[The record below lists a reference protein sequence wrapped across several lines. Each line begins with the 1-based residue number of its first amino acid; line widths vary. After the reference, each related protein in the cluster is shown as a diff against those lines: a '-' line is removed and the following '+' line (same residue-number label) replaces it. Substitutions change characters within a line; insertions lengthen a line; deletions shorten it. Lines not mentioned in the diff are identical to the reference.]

1 MIRIACFLGV
11 ITWAAG
17 AALPPAEQW
26 LPTHTVAFASVPD
39 ARAARASWASQ
50 SPGRLWAD
58 PAMAPFRAHLETE
71 ARRLFWEPI
80 ARLTGFQASALADLA
95 EGQATIAWVD
105 ESGPRSSALELRQVL
120 LLEATG
126 REAELEAWFER
137 RDPKV
142 PGSTASIQGINFLQL
157 SLTPEAL
164 DEALRSILPDIDEAP
179 ARGEPRSTTLPLWVG
194 RRDALLLASTSSN
207 ALAQVLLRLAEPP
220 RAEAPTPPTP
230 AGVILYGN
238 LVVPPFLRSLSLTPL
253 ALGGLASPDDGP
265 SLARIA
271 AALGLNQIRQASFS
285 VRSGPEGWY
294 TDFRLAVPPSARTGL
309 LALFSLAPQESGPP
323 PFIPADAERFAR
335 ARFSGPGAWSA
346 LEKIVRDIDP
356 AFLGVLQLFTG
367 YAGKTEDADF
377 DFQKG
382 VIDLLGDDW
391 MTARV
396 PTGVP
401 KTFGNLM
408 LVGSPKPQ
416 ELLQGF
422 RRVASPTYLAT
433 FFPPDS
439 PAPQRWEQRVHGQQ
453 VTTVSMPPMPWLD
466 GATGAVHFAQRH
478 GYVAM
483 ATDLG
488 ALAGFLGTN
497 PPPALAQQPNLR
509 ETARRAGGTGG
520 GYFSYADEKPTAARF
535 FAAFA
540 KSSQAL
546 SEHVPWIAFSPT
558 ATRLVAGMEAWIEP
572 GTVPPFSKVESH
584 FGTRITTARMTPA
597 GLEWTTFR
605 PLPRLVEP

>member
-11 ITWAAG
+11 VTVAAS
-17 AALPPAEQW
+17 AALPPADQW
-26 LPTHTVAFASVPD
+26 LPTNTVAFASVPD
-39 ARAARASWASQ
+39 ARAARAFWATH
-50 SPGRLWAD
+50 SPGRLWSD
-58 PAMAPFRAHLETE
+58 PAMAPFREHVETE
-71 ARRLFWEPI
+71 ARRLLWEPV
-80 ARLTGFQASALADLA
+80 ARLTGFQASTLADLA
-95 EGQATIAWVD
+95 EGQVTIAWVD
-105 ESGPRSSALELRQVL
+105 ESGPRSRALELRPVL
-120 LLEATG
+120 LLEAAG
-126 REAELEAWFER
+126 RETDLRAWIER

-142 PGSTASIQGINFLQL
+142 AGSTVAIQGVDFLH
-157 SLTPEAL
+157 LTLATAAV
-164 DEALRSILPDIDEAP
+164 DEALGSLLPDLDEAP
-179 ARGEPRSTTLPLWVG
+179 ARREPASATLPLWVG
-194 RRDALLLASTSSN
+194 RREALLLASTSSN

-220 RAEAPTPPTP
+220 RPEAPAPPNP
-230 AGVILYGN
+230 AGVVLHGN
-238 LVVPPFLRSLSLTPL
+238 LVVPPFLKSLSLTPL

-285 VRSGPEGWY
+285 IRSGPEGWH

-309 LALFSLAPQESGPP
+309 FSLVALAPLESGPP
-323 PFIPADAERFAR
+323 PFIPANAETFVR
-335 ARFSGPGAWSA
+335 ARFSGTNAWSA

-377 DFQKG
+377 DFQKS

-391 MTARV
+391 MTARM

-401 KTFGNLM
+401 KAYGNLV
-408 LVGSPKPQ
+408 LLGSPKPL

-422 RRVASPTYLAT
+422 HRVASPTYLAT

-439 PAPQRWEQRVHGQQ
+439 PAPQRWEQLVQGQQ
-453 VTTVSMPPMPWLD
+453 VITVALPSMPWLD

-483 ATDLG
+483 ATDLS

-509 ETARRAGGTGG
+509 ESALRAGGTGG
-520 GYFSYADEKPTAARF
+520 GYCSYADEKSTAARF

-540 KSSQAL
+540 SSSHAL

-558 ATRLVAGMEAWIEP
+558 ATRLVAGVEAWIEP
-572 GTVPPFSKVESH
+572 RTVPPFSKVESH
-584 FGTRITTARMTPA
+584 FSIRLTTGRMTPA
-597 GLEWTTFR
+597 GLEWTSFR
-605 PLPRLVEP
+605 PLPRPVSP

>member
-11 ITWAAG
+11 VTCAAG

-26 LPTHTVAFASVPD
+26 LPTHTVAFVSVPD
-39 ARAARASWASQ
+39 TRAARTSWAAQ
-50 SPGRLWAD
+50 SPGRLWSD
-58 PAMAPFRAHLETE
+58 PAMAPFRAHVETE
-71 ARRLFWEPI
+71 ARRLFWEPL
-80 ARLTGFQASALADLA
+80 ARLTGFQASALTDLA
-95 EGQATIAWVD
+95 EGQVTIAWVD
-105 ESGPRSSALELRQVL
+105 ESGPRSQALELRQVL
-120 LLEATG
+120 VVEAAG
-126 REAELEAWFER
+126 RDAELQAWLAR

-142 PGSTASIQGINFLQL
+142 PGSTSAIQGIDFLQL
-157 SLTPEAL
+157 SLAPEAV

-179 ARGEPRSTTLPLWVG
+179 ARGEPRSATLPLWVG
-194 RRDALLLASTSSN
+194 RRDSVLLASTSSN

-220 RAEAPTPPTP
+220 RPEAPMPASP
-230 AGVILYGN
+230 AGVMLHGN
-238 LVVPPFLRSLSLTPL
+238 LVVPPFLKSLSLTPL
-253 ALGGLASPDDGP
+253 ALGGFASPDDGP

-271 AALGLNQIRQASFS
+271 AAVGLNQIRQASFS
-285 VRSGPEGWY
+285 IRSGPEGWY
-294 TDFRLAVPPSARTGL
+294 SDFRLAVPPSARTGL
-309 LALFSLAPQESGPP
+309 FSLLALAPLESGPP
-323 PFIPADAERFAR
+323 AFIPADAESFVR

-382 VIDLLGDDW
+382 VIELLGDDW
-391 MTARV
+391 MAASV
-396 PTGVP
+396 PHGVP
-401 KTFGNLM
+401 RTFGNLM

-439 PAPQRWEQRVHGQQ
+439 PAPQRWEQLVQGQP
-453 VTTVSMPPMPWLD
+453 VTTVAMPPMPWLE

-497 PPPALAQQPNLR
+497 PPPALAQQPQLR
-509 ETARRAGGTGG
+509 EGALRAGGTSG

-540 KSSQAL
+540 RSSHAL

-584 FGTRITTARMTPA
+584 FGSRVTTARMTPA

-605 PLPRLVEP
+605 PLPRPVVP